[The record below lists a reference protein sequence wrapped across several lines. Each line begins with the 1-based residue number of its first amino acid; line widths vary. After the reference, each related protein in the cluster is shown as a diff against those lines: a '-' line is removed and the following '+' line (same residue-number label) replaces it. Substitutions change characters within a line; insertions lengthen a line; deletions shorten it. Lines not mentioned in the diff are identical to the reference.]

1 MFHVPRRTA
10 ALALFALQLVPAAL
24 FATPNTRA
32 SARHS
37 SAAASAPILAGS
49 IRGRVVDKE
58 SGQPV
63 AAVQVTIVGTSLG
76 ALTNNDGVFT
86 INGVAAGQVTV
97 RASRIG
103 YQPSNQVVV
112 VTDGGQAS
120 ANFSLDRAVAR
131 LEEVVTTATGEQSRR
146 EMGNVVDAIKADS
159 VVQTAPITNVTQL
172 LQARTAGVQV
182 IQGQGVTGSSA
193 SIRIRGTSSL
203 SQSNEPLIVVDG
215 IRYDNS
221 AEPGNTSA
229 GVRINRFQV
238 NPDEIESVDI
248 IKGPSASALYGTAAA
263 NGVVRITTKRGVAGR
278 AKWNFFAEGGRVTD
292 PNTYPNNYRAFGR
305 PTANPTG
312 PLTTCNLT
320 SQAAGTCNFEKLL
333 TSNILEE

>member
-1 MFHVPRRTA
+1 MFQVPRRTR
-10 ALALFALQLVPAAL
+10 ALALFALPLVPAPLSAHVVGR
-24 FATPNTRA
+24 TSVA
-32 SARHS
+32 STITTL
-37 SAAASAPILAGS
+37 SAPVVAGT

-63 AAVQVTIVGTSLG
+63 VAAQITVVGTSLG
-76 ALTNNDGVFT
+76 ALTTNEGQFT
-86 INGVAAGQVTV
+86 ITGVPAGQVTV
-97 RASRIG
+97 RAARIG
-103 YQPSNQVVV
+103 YQPTNQVIVV
-112 VTDGGQAS
+112 SDNSDAT

-146 EMGNVVDAIKADS
+146 EMGNVVATIKADS
-159 VVQTAPITNVTQL
+159 VVGVAPITNVSQL

-203 SQSNEPLIVVDG
+203 SSSNEPLIVVDG

-229 GVRINRFQV
+229 GVRINRFTM
-238 NPDEIESVDI
+238 NPDDVESVDI

-263 NGVVRITTKRGVAGR
+263 NGVIVIKTK
-278 AKWNFFAEGGRVTD
+278 K
-292 PNTYPNNYRAFGR
+292 
-305 PTANPTG
+305 AN
-312 PLTTCNLT
+312 
-320 SQAAGTCNFEKLL
+320 
-333 TSNILEE
+333 